1 MEARAVSRAIV
12 KGQHFA
18 EITVLL
24 DNGELSTLLGP
35 ARRNRPEALKDCLEL
50 RKVAMKCTDDSK
62 LLILKKRKKEL
73 EDVTWTVKDLGGR
86 LLDGAEGPPP
96 GFKPPSWM
104 PQADAVSSTPLGY
117 VSPGKY
123 RAPVKPTAK
132 EEESVYSFKTRKLV
146 ECAEADVKELVSSGD
161 WESKAK
167 VALQQA
173 FKKFGPVLEI
183 RVDFKSDDG
192 EKVASVRFASA
203 KAVELAMSKALR
215 GWLPV
220 GDKHVRVRQP
230 AVEAKAE
237 WRTFVAPR
245 RAAPAL
251 ESAPNKKRLRPNER
265 FANKK
270 DVEDE
275 ETNNF
280 DAQTGP
286 HSQATPKADEL
297 HRPHRDS
304 MPSAFEGRS
313 DGVSEGSDLGFLALV
328 LEVFMDLLPVVS
340 IGLVLRFG
348 DLRLWCQTMFAAAL
362 LMVLKGF
369 ASWATVVPDKGWKV
383 CQDRLGPDGLRYYR
397 EEIVDEFGTRT
408 ANLITYEDDAVW
420 EADTAESFTAYASDQ
435 WPHFPLKSL
444 VSDEEILRFAKN
456 RGGRFP
462 SPQYC
467 PSAAW
472 TGESGAAI
480 LLGDALHSLPPDIGQ
495 GVNSALEDVTVLEAC
510 FASTDRDGNAS
521 DAVREFETR
530 RMPDVEALIKIV
542 RVAAPFQYSQA
553 PWRGRLWNV
562 SFLCRLLLNKALPAV
577 FDLPLFLLIQ
587 RSEMSYREES
597 AHDVGQVLMLP
608 LMARYCYIQQHPQ
621 EGSLLQKKVLLQ
633 QLLKT
638 LQQSQDGEGTE
649 PRKPGGTGQKHVNH
663 PVRELCFSGSFDEL
677 CFS

>member
-1 MEARAVSRAIV
+1 MSRAIV

-286 HSQATPKADEL
+286 HSQATPKAVPVPPMPEPAQPEPD
-297 HRPHRDS
+297 RPV
-304 MPSAFEGRS
+304 P
-313 DGVSEGSDLGFLALV
+313 LALEEATSV
-328 LEVFMDLLPVVS
+328 EDREV
-340 IGLVLRFG
+340 
-348 DLRLWCQTMFAAAL
+348 A
-362 LMVLKGF
+362 KGEEEV
-369 ASWATVVPDKGWKV
+369 A
-383 CQDRLGPDGLRYYR
+383 R
-397 EEIVDEFGTRT
+397 E
-408 ANLITYEDDAVW
+408 
-420 EADTAESFTAYASDQ
+420 
-435 WPHFPLKSL
+435 
-444 VSDEEILRFAKN
+444 
-456 RGGRFP
+456 
-462 SPQYC
+462 
-467 PSAAW
+467 
-472 TGESGAAI
+472 
-480 LLGDALHSLPPDIGQ
+480 
-495 GVNSALEDVTVLEAC
+495 
-510 FASTDRDGNAS
+510 
-521 DAVREFETR
+521 
-530 RMPDVEALIKIV
+530 M
-542 RVAAPFQYSQA
+542 
-553 PWRGRLWNV
+553 
-562 SFLCRLLLNKALPAV
+562 KA
-577 FDLPLFLLIQ
+577 
-587 RSEMSYREES
+587 
-597 AHDVGQVLMLP
+597 
-608 LMARYCYIQQHPQ
+608 
-621 EGSLLQKKVLLQ
+621 LLQKPFSQQKKALKAIRAKWHPDKNPDAVEVATRVFQFIQAHDEWLQ
-633 QLLKT
+633 HHGLA
-638 LQQSQDGEGTE
+638 
-649 PRKPGGTGQKHVNH
+649 
-663 PVRELCFSGSFDEL
+663 
-677 CFS
+677 